1 MSSETRARI
10 GQFALLTMTVS
21 AVFNI
26 RNVINNNVAIGL
38 ASAPAFFL
46 ATILYFVPFTL
57 IIAEFVAMNRD
68 SESGVYQWVKTS
80 MGGRWAFMAAFCYW
94 FVNLFFFASLLP
106 LVLVFTSYLVTGDEQ
121 TMSPWAITGL
131 SIVIFAVATWV
142 STKGAK
148 WIGTIT
154 SVGAT
159 AVLVLTA
166 VFVVMSLIALAG
178 GVEPATPIT
187 MGALAPDTSSFATT
201 WAFLGTLAWIIQG
214 VGGAESVGVF
224 LNDLRGGVKAFV
236 RTIVVAGLMIGLLYA
251 VASLLMNVFV
261 PVGGLELSNGLFV
274 VMGAVGEYFGIPALA
289 TYRVVGLILLAATL
303 GSLLMW
309 TSTPVKIFFSEIPRG
324 MFGEK
329 IIELNEHGIPWRAA
343 WLQFAIVVPILIIPA
358 LGSGNINDLLE
369 IVVNMTAATALI
381 PPLLILLAY
390 LVLRLRHDGAE
401 REFRMGSRTT
411 GLAITVFL
419 LAVFSFVFIAGTT
432 PVDQALW
439 LTLVYNVGGV
449 VVFLGLALAWYQRYE
464 RGGNFILSPELSLP
478 TDFAMQTAL
487 DQLQHA
493 SLLGKAARPYADL
506 KVQELFLLQLHQYE
520 QQQLQVYQYC
530 KTQTDVRKMYEV
542 RDRLTAQLDVTPSIT
557 ELARAVGVNEKKL
570 CYGFKE
576 VFGTTVFG
584 YLYDYKMELAQQL
597 LLHTDKS
604 IGEIALT
611 CGYDYISHF
620 STAFK
625 KKFGRNAK
633 EVRNKR

>member
-159 AVLVLTA
+159 AVLVLTG
-166 VFVVMSLIALAG
+166 VFVIMSLIALAG

-381 PPLLILLAY
+381 PPPLILLAY
-390 LVLRLRHDGAE
+390 LVLRLRYDSAE
-401 REFRMGSRTT
+401 REFRMGSRST

-449 VVFLGLALAWYQRYE
+449 VVFLGLALAWYQRYI
-464 RGGNFILSPELSLP
+464 RRLAASDPE
-478 TDFAMQTAL
+478 
-487 DQLQHA
+487 
-493 SLLGKAARPYADL
+493 AARAELKASAAAGSGSASGSGASASAEDGQKAGEAGEAQKTGEAD
-506 KVQELFLLQLHQYE
+506 E
-520 QQQLQVYQYC
+520 
-530 KTQTDVRKMYEV
+530 TAGAEV
-542 RDRLTAQLDVTPSIT
+542 GDMAEAEASDVT
-557 ELARAVGVNEKKL
+557 EAEGVGAAAE
-570 CYGFKE
+570 
-576 VFGTTVFG
+576 
-584 YLYDYKMELAQQL
+584 
-597 LLHTDKS
+597 
-604 IGEIALT
+604 
-611 CGYDYISHF
+611 
-620 STAFK
+620 
-625 KKFGRNAK
+625 
-633 EVRNKR
+633 

>member
-1 MSSETRARI
+1 MPSGTRARI

-57 IIAEFVAMNRD
+57 IIAEFVAMNRS

-131 SIVIFAVATWV
+131 SIAIFAVATWV
-142 STKGAK
+142 STKGAT

-154 SVGAT
+154 SIGAT
-159 AVLVLTA
+159 AVLVLTG
-166 VFVVMSLIALAG
+166 VFVVMSLAALAG
-178 GVEPATPIT
+178 GVEPATAIT
-187 MGALAPDTSSFATT
+187 PATLAPDTSSFATT

-274 VMGAVGEYFGIPALA
+274 VMGAVGEHVGIPVLI

-324 MFGEK
+324 VFGK
-329 IIELNEHGIPWRAA
+329 KVIELNEHGIPWRAS

-358 LGSGNINDLLE
+358 LGSGNIDDLLQ

-390 LVLRLRHDGAE
+390 LVLRLRYDGAE

-411 GLAITVFL
+411 GLVIAVFL
-419 LAVFSFVFIAGTT
+419 LAVFGFVFIAGTT

-449 VVFLGLALAWYQRYE
+449 VIFLGLALAWYQRYIK
-464 RGGNFILSPELSLP
+464 RLS
-478 TDFAMQTAL
+478 
-487 DQLQHA
+487 A
-493 SLLGKAARPYADL
+493 SDPRAARA
-506 KVQELFLLQLHQYE
+506 
-520 QQQLQVYQYC
+520 
-530 KTQTDVRKMYEV
+530 
-542 RDRLTAQLDVTPSIT
+542 
-557 ELARAVGVNEKKL
+557 ELAPSATGAELAPSAAGAGDESGTRSVGDAESE
-570 CYGFKE
+570 GTSARGDAS
-576 VFGTTVFG
+576 GTTSARG
-584 YLYDYKMELAQQL
+584 DDGPTAEEA
-597 LLHTDKS
+597 TAAAT
-604 IGEIALT
+604 GE
-611 CGYDYISHF
+611 
-620 STAFK
+620 
-625 KKFGRNAK
+625 
-633 EVRNKR
+633 

>member
-1 MSSETRARI
+1 MPSGTRARI

-57 IIAEFVAMNRD
+57 IIAEFVAMNRG
-68 SESGVYQWVKTS
+68 SESGVYQWVKAS

-131 SIVIFAVATWV
+131 SIAIFAVATWV
-142 STKGAK
+142 STKGAT

-154 SVGAT
+154 SIGAT
-159 AVLVLTA
+159 AVLVLTG
-166 VFVVMSLIALAG
+166 VFVVMSLAALAG
-178 GVEPATPIT
+178 GVEPATAIT
-187 MGALAPDTSSFATT
+187 PATLAPDTSSFATT

-274 VMGAVGEYFGIPALA
+274 VMGAVGEHVGIPVLI

-324 MFGEK
+324 VFGEK
-329 IIELNEHGIPWRAA
+329 VIELNEHGIPWRAS

-358 LGSGNINDLLE
+358 LGSGNIDDLLQ

-390 LVLRLRHDGAE
+390 LVLRLRYDGAA

-411 GLAITVFL
+411 GLVIAVFL
-419 LAVFSFVFIAGTT
+419 LAVFGFVFIAGTT

-449 VVFLGLALAWYQRYE
+449 VIFLGLALAWYQRYIK
-464 RGGNFILSPELSLP
+464 RLS
-478 TDFAMQTAL
+478 
-487 DQLQHA
+487 A
-493 SLLGKAARPYADL
+493 SDPRAARI
-506 KVQELFLLQLHQYE
+506 ELAPSAAGAEL
-520 QQQLQVYQYC
+520 
-530 KTQTDVRKMYEV
+530 
-542 RDRLTAQLDVTPSIT
+542 TPSAAGA
-557 ELARAVGVNEKKL
+557 ELAPSAAGAGDESGTRSVGDAESE
-570 CYGFKE
+570 GTSARGDAS
-576 VFGTTVFG
+576 GTTSARG
-584 YLYDYKMELAQQL
+584 D
-597 LLHTDKS
+597 D
-604 IGEIALT
+604 GP
-611 CGYDYISHF
+611 
-620 STAFK
+620 TAEEATAAATGK
-625 KKFGRNAK
+625 
-633 EVRNKR
+633 

>member
-26 RNVINNNVAIGL
+26 RNVINNNVAIGP

-159 AVLVLTA
+159 AVLVLTG
-166 VFVVMSLIALAG
+166 VFVIMSLIALAG

-381 PPLLILLAY
+381 SPPLILLAY
-390 LVLRLRHDGAE
+390 LVLRLRYDSAE
-401 REFRMGSRTT
+401 REFRMGSRST

-449 VVFLGLALAWYQRYE
+449 VVFLGLALAWYQRYI
-464 RGGNFILSPELSLP
+464 RRLAASDPE
-478 TDFAMQTAL
+478 
-487 DQLQHA
+487 
-493 SLLGKAARPYADL
+493 AARAELKASAAAGSGSASGSGASASAEDGQKAGEAGEAQKTGEAD
-506 KVQELFLLQLHQYE
+506 E
-520 QQQLQVYQYC
+520 
-530 KTQTDVRKMYEV
+530 TAGAEV
-542 RDRLTAQLDVTPSIT
+542 GDMAEAEASDVT
-557 ELARAVGVNEKKL
+557 EAEGVGAAAE
-570 CYGFKE
+570 
-576 VFGTTVFG
+576 
-584 YLYDYKMELAQQL
+584 
-597 LLHTDKS
+597 
-604 IGEIALT
+604 
-611 CGYDYISHF
+611 
-620 STAFK
+620 
-625 KKFGRNAK
+625 
-633 EVRNKR
+633 

>member
-26 RNVINNNVAIGL
+26 RNVINNNVAIGP

-449 VVFLGLALAWYQRYE
+449 VVFLGLALAWYQRYI
-464 RGGNFILSPELSLP
+464 RRLAASDPE
-478 TDFAMQTAL
+478 
-487 DQLQHA
+487 
-493 SLLGKAARPYADL
+493 AARAELRASASAGTSGSASGASASASASAEDGQKAGEAGEAQKTGEAD
-506 KVQELFLLQLHQYE
+506 EAAGAE
-520 QQQLQVYQYC
+520 AG
-530 KTQTDVRKMYEV
+530 DMAE
-542 RDRLTAQLDVTPSIT
+542 AESSDVT
-557 ELARAVGVNEKKL
+557 E
-570 CYGFKE
+570 
-576 VFGTTVFG
+576 
-584 YLYDYKMELAQQL
+584 
-597 LLHTDKS
+597 DK
-604 IGEIALT
+604 GA
-611 CGYDYISHF
+611 
-620 STAFK
+620 
-625 KKFGRNAK
+625 NAAA
-633 EVRNKR
+633 E